1 LTLKKKELINDLT
14 DFEGDVYVHFGRFS
28 RTKPLKP
35 GAERPYLPLAS
46 FFFNLNSVKRIIQTT
61 SNVKDEAT
69 CSKKWSKFDNSKE
82 KTSKKKK
89 AKVVKKKAPTKKK
102 TLASQAKVVK
112 KKALAKVKTLVKKA
126 KAAKKKA
133 SAKGKSA
140 SLVVR
145 ASTRIKANAG
155 VNYAELN

>member
-89 AKVVKKKAPTKKK
+89 AT
-102 TLASQAKVVK
+102 ASQAKVAK
-112 KKALAKVKTLVKKA
+112 KKAQAKVKTLVKKA
-126 KAAKKKA
+126 KAAKKKTP
-133 SAKGKSA
+133 AKGKSA

-145 ASTRIKANAG
+145 ASTRIKCRS
-155 VNYAELN
+155 ELR